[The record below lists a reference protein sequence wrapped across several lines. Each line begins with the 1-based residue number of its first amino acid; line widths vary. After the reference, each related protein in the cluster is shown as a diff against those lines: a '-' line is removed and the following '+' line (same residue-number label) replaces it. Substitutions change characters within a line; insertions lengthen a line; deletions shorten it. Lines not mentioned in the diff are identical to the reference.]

1 MGFVMDF
8 DARNNI
14 LRVTLKGRVTDAIL
28 LESYATAARYAASHP
43 PCRGIADF
51 SEVTE
56 FEVSG
61 TAIKQLAGSSPAIPT
76 GYMRVCV
83 APLDFIFGMVRM
95 FQILGEDTRPDLR
108 TVRTMDEAHRLLGI
122 ESPEFSPVS

>member
-1 MGFVMDF
+1 MDF

-14 LRVTLKGRVTDAIL
+14 LRLSLEGRVTDAIL
-28 LESYATAARYAASHP
+28 LESYATSARYAASHP

-56 FEVSG
+56 FEVSS
-61 TAIKQLAGSSPAIPT
+61 TAIKQLAQSSPAIPT
-76 GYMRVCV
+76 GYLRVCV

-95 FQILGEDTRPDLR
+95 FQILGEGTRPDLR
-108 TVRTMDEAHRLLGI
+108 VVRTMDEPHHLLGV
-122 ESPEFSPVS
+122 ESPEFNPLN

>member
-51 SEVTE
+51 MTE

-61 TAIKQLAGSSPAIPT
+61 TAIKQLAGRSPKGANRDRANQSRRLWRSGKEPEACD
-76 GYMRVCV
+76 V
-83 APLDFIFGMVRM
+83 PLSGVEKR
-95 FQILGEDTRPDLR
+95 R
-108 TVRTMDEAHRLLGI
+108 
-122 ESPEFSPVS
+122 